1 MKKIYSM
8 QGNEELYVVVRKNY
22 DTDSYDGKEGVEEIL
37 GFTRTEEEAKLLLN
51 KVFTITSF
59 NEEKDDVE
67 YLYKKITEDDIPT
80 IEEEQYL
87 NMYGYISYNLL
98 NDNNDEEGNIF
109 IRADKWSNEKCEDEI
124 ESTFYSFYSSMDVE
138 KFEEKK
144 TLLLSIYFQLD
155 MIEFKKSH
163 SKYTTGD
170 IHDEA
175 INKIRKI
182 AKEWIKRNK
191 NNIKAVKEDKIE
203 F

>member
-1 MKKIYSM
+1 MRKI
-8 QGNEELYVVVRKNY
+8 GNELYVVIRKNY

-37 GFTRTEEEAKLLLN
+37 GFTHTEEEAKLLLN

-67 YLYKKITEDDIPT
+67 YLYRKITEDDVHT

-87 NMYGYISYNLL
+87 NIYGYISYDLL
-98 NDNNDEEGNIF
+98 NDNNDKEENIYL
-109 IRADKWSNEKCEDEI
+109 RADKWANVKCEDEI
-124 ESTFYSFYSSMDVE
+124 ESKFFSSMDLE
-138 KFEEKK
+138 KFEEEKS
-144 TLLLSIYFQLD
+144 LLLMIYFQLD
-155 MIEFKKSH
+155 MIEFKESH

-170 IHDEA
+170 IRDEA

-182 AKEWIKRNK
+182 AKEWMKKNKDKIKD
-191 NNIKAVKEDKIE
+191 IKEDKIE

>member
-1 MKKIYSM
+1 MRKI
-8 QGNEELYVVVRKNY
+8 GNELYVVIRKNY

-67 YLYKKITEDDIPT
+67 YLYKKITDDTPT

-87 NMYGYISYNLL
+87 NIYGYISYDLL
-98 NDNNDEEGNIF
+98 NDNNDEEENIYL
-109 IRADKWSNEKCEDEI
+109 RADKWANVKCEDEI
-124 ESTFYSFYSSMDVE
+124 ESKFFSSMDLE
-138 KFEEKK
+138 KFEEEKS
-144 TLLLSIYFQLD
+144 LLLMIYFQLD
-155 MIEFKKSH
+155 MIEFKESH

-170 IHDEA
+170 IRDEA

-182 AKEWIKRNK
+182 AKEWMKKNKDKIKD
-191 NNIKAVKEDKIE
+191 IKEDKIE

>member
-1 MKKIYSM
+1 MRKI
-8 QGNEELYVVVRKNY
+8 GNELYVVIRKNY

-37 GFTRTEEEAKLLLN
+37 GFTHTEEEAKLLLN

-67 YLYKKITEDDIPT
+67 YLYRKITEDDVHT

-87 NMYGYISYNLL
+87 NIYGYISYNLL
-98 NDNNDEEGNIF
+98 NDNNDEEENIF
-109 IRADKWSNEKCEDEI
+109 LKADKWANVKCEDEI
-124 ESTFYSFYSSMDVE
+124 ESKFFSSMDLE
-138 KFEEKK
+138 KFEEEKS
-144 TLLLSIYFQLD
+144 LLLMIHFQLD
-155 MIEFKKSH
+155 MIEFKESH

-170 IHDEA
+170 IRDEA

-182 AKEWIKRNK
+182 AKGWINSNK
-191 NNIKAVKEDKIE
+191 DKIKDIKEDKIE

>member
-1 MKKIYSM
+1 MRKI
-8 QGNEELYVVVRKNY
+8 GNELYVVIRKNY

-37 GFTRTEEEAKLLLN
+37 GFTHTEKEAKLLLN

-67 YLYKKITEDDIPT
+67 YLYKKITDDIPT

-87 NMYGYISYNLL
+87 NIYGYISYDLL
-98 NDNNDEEGNIF
+98 NDNNNEEEDIF
-109 IRADKWSNEKCEDEI
+109 LKADKWSNEECEDEI
-124 ESTFYSFYSSMDVE
+124 ESKFFSSMDLE
-138 KFEEKK
+138 KFEEEKS
-144 TLLLSIYFQLD
+144 LLLSIYFQLD
-155 MIEFKKSH
+155 MIKFKKSH

-170 IHDEA
+170 IQDEA

-182 AKEWIKRNK
+182 AKEWMKKNKDKIKD
-191 NNIKAVKEDKIE
+191 IKEDKIE

>member
-1 MKKIYSM
+1 MRKI
-8 QGNEELYVVVRKNY
+8 GNELYVVIRKNY

-37 GFTRTEEEAKLLLN
+37 GFTHTEKEAKLLLN

-67 YLYKKITEDDIPT
+67 YLYKKITDDTPT

-87 NMYGYISYNLL
+87 NIYGYISYDLL
-98 NDNNDEEGNIF
+98 NDNNDEEENIYL
-109 IRADKWSNEKCEDEI
+109 RADKWANVKCEDEI
-124 ESTFYSFYSSMDVE
+124 ESKFFSSMDLE
-138 KFEEKK
+138 KFEEEKS
-144 TLLLSIYFQLD
+144 LLLMIYFQLD
-155 MIEFKKSH
+155 MIEFKESH

-170 IHDEA
+170 IRDEA

-182 AKEWIKRNK
+182 AKEWMKKNKDKIKD
-191 NNIKAVKEDKIE
+191 IKEDKIE

>member
-1 MKKIYSM
+1 MRKI
-8 QGNEELYVVVRKNY
+8 GNELYVVIRKNY

-37 GFTRTEEEAKLLLN
+37 GFTHTEEEAKLLLN

-67 YLYKKITEDDIPT
+67 YLYRKITKNDVYT

-87 NMYGYISYNLL
+87 NIYGYISYNL
-98 NDNNDEEGNIF
+98 NDNNDEEENIYL
-109 IRADKWSNEKCEDEI
+109 RADKWSNKKCKDEI
-124 ESTFYSFYSSMDVE
+124 ESKFFSSMDLE
-138 KFEEKK
+138 KFEEEKS
-144 TLLLSIYFQLD
+144 LLLMIYFQLD
-155 MIEFKKSH
+155 INEFKESH

-170 IHDEA
+170 IRDEA

-182 AKEWIKRNK
+182 AKEWMKKNKDKIKD
-191 NNIKAVKEDKIE
+191 IKEDKIE

>member
-1 MKKIYSM
+1 MRKI
-8 QGNEELYVVVRKNY
+8 GNELYVVIRKNY

-37 GFTRTEEEAKLLLN
+37 GFTHTEEEAKLLLN

-67 YLYKKITEDDIPT
+67 YLYRKITEDDVHT

-87 NMYGYISYNLL
+87 NIYGYISYNLL
-98 NDNNDEEGNIF
+98 NDNNDEEENIF
-109 IRADKWSNEKCEDEI
+109 LKADKWSNEKCEDEV
-124 ESTFYSFYSSMDVE
+124 ESKFFSSMDVE
-138 KFEEKK
+138 KFEEEKS
-144 TLLLSIYFQLD
+144 LLLMIYFQLD
-155 MIEFKKSH
+155 MIEFKESR

-170 IHDEA
+170 IRDEA

-182 AKEWIKRNK
+182 AKEWIKKNK
-191 NNIKAVKEDKIE
+191 DKIKDIKEDKIE

>member
-1 MKKIYSM
+1 MRKI
-8 QGNEELYVVVRKNY
+8 GNELYVVIRKNY

-37 GFTRTEEEAKLLLN
+37 GFTHTKEEAKLLLN

-67 YLYKKITEDDIPT
+67 YLYKKITDDIPT

-87 NMYGYISYNLL
+87 NIYGYISYNLL
-98 NDNNDEEGNIF
+98 NDNNDEEENIF
-109 IRADKWSNEKCEDEI
+109 LKADKWANVKCEDEI
-124 ESTFYSFYSSMDVE
+124 ESKFFSSMDLE
-138 KFEEKK
+138 KFEEEKS
-144 TLLLSIYFQLD
+144 LLLMIYFQLN
-155 MIEFKKSH
+155 ITEFKESH

-170 IHDEA
+170 IRDEA

-182 AKEWIKRNK
+182 AKEWMKKNKDKIKD
-191 NNIKAVKEDKIE
+191 IKEDKIE

>member
-8 QGNEELYVVVRKNY
+8 SANDLYAVIRKNY
-22 DTDSYDGKEGVEEIL
+22 DIDSYDGKEGVEEIL

-109 IRADKWSNEKCEDEI
+109 IRANKWSNEKCEDEI
-124 ESTFYSFYSSMDVE
+124 ESTFYSFYSSTDVE

-182 AKEWIKRNK
+182 AKDWIRRNK
-191 NNIKAVKEDKIE
+191 DEIKDFKKDKIE

>member
-1 MKKIYSM
+1 MSKI
-8 QGNEELYVVVRKNY
+8 GNELYVVIRKNY

-67 YLYKKITEDDIPT
+67 YLYRKITKEDVHT

-87 NMYGYISYNLL
+87 NIYGYISYNLL
-98 NDNNDEEGNIF
+98 NDNNDEEENIF
-109 IRADKWSNEKCEDEI
+109 LKADKWANVKCEDEI
-124 ESTFYSFYSSMDVE
+124 ESKFFSSMDLE
-138 KFEEKK
+138 KFEEEKS
-144 TLLLSIYFQLD
+144 LLLMIYFQLN
-155 MIEFKKSH
+155 ITEFKESH

-170 IHDEA
+170 IRDEA

-182 AKEWIKRNK
+182 AKEWMKKNKDKIKD
-191 NNIKAVKEDKIE
+191 IKEDKIE

>member
-1 MKKIYSM
+1 MRKI
-8 QGNEELYVVVRKNY
+8 GNELYVVIRKNY

-37 GFTRTEEEAKLLLN
+37 GFTHTEKEAKLLLN
-51 KVFTITSF
+51 KVFTISSF

-67 YLYKKITEDDIPT
+67 YLYKKITDDIPT

-87 NMYGYISYNLL
+87 NIYGYISYNLL
-98 NDNNDEEGNIF
+98 NDSNDEENIF
-109 IRADKWSNEKCEDEI
+109 LKADKWSNEKCEDEI
-124 ESTFYSFYSSMDVE
+124 ESKFFSSVDVE
-138 KFEEKK
+138 KFEEEKS
-144 TLLLSIYFQLD
+144 LLLSIYFQLD
-155 MIEFKKSH
+155 MIEFKESR

-170 IHDEA
+170 IQDEA

-191 NNIKAVKEDKIE
+191 DKIKDIKEDKIE

>member
-1 MKKIYSM
+1 MRKI
-8 QGNEELYVVVRKNY
+8 GNELYVVIRKNY

-67 YLYKKITEDDIPT
+67 YLYRKITEDDIST

-87 NMYGYISYNLL
+87 NIYGYISYNLL
-98 NDNNDEEGNIF
+98 NDNNDEEENIYL
-109 IRADKWSNEKCEDEI
+109 RADKWSNRECKDEI
-124 ESTFYSFYSSMDVE
+124 ESKLFSSMDLE
-138 KFEEKK
+138 KFEEEKS
-144 TLLLSIYFQLD
+144 LLLSIYFQLD
-155 MIEFKKSH
+155 MIEFKESH

-170 IHDEA
+170 IRDEA

-182 AKEWIKRNK
+182 AKDWIRRNK
-191 NNIKAVKEDKIE
+191 DRIKDIKEDKIE

>member
-22 DTDSYDGKEGVEEIL
+22 DTDAYDGEEGVEEIL

-67 YLYKKITEDDIPT
+67 YLYRKITEDDIST
-80 IEEEQYL
+80 IEEECYL
-87 NMYGYISYNLL
+87 NIYGYISYNL

-109 IRADKWSNEKCEDEI
+109 IRANKWSNEKCEDEI
-124 ESTFYSFYSSMDVE
+124 EPKFFSSVDVE
-138 KFEEKK
+138 KSKEEKS
-144 TLLLSIYFQLD
+144 LLLIINFQLD
-155 MIEFKKSH
+155 MIGFKESH

-170 IHDEA
+170 IQDEA

-182 AKEWIKRNK
+182 AKEWMKKNK
-191 NNIKAVKEDKIE
+191 DKMKDIKEDKIE

>member
-1 MKKIYSM
+1 MSKIYSIPE
-8 QGNEELYVVVRKNY
+8 NELYAVIRKNY

-67 YLYKKITEDDIPT
+67 YLYRKITKEDVHT

-87 NMYGYISYNLL
+87 NIYGYISYNL
-98 NDNNDEEGNIF
+98 NDNNDEEENIYL
-109 IRADKWSNEKCEDEI
+109 RADKWSNKKCEDEI
-124 ESTFYSFYSSMDVE
+124 ESKFFSSMDLE
-138 KFEEKK
+138 KFEEEKS
-144 TLLLSIYFQLD
+144 LLLSIYFQLD
-155 MIEFKKSH
+155 MIEFKESR

-170 IHDEA
+170 IQDEA

-182 AKEWIKRNK
+182 AKEWMKKNKDKIKD
-191 NNIKAVKEDKIE
+191 IKEDKIE

>member
-1 MKKIYSM
+1 MRKI
-8 QGNEELYVVVRKNY
+8 GNELYVVIRKNY

-67 YLYKKITEDDIPT
+67 YLYKKITDDIPT

-87 NMYGYISYNLL
+87 NIYGYISYDLL
-98 NDNNDEEGNIF
+98 NYNNDEEENIYL
-109 IRADKWSNEKCEDEI
+109 RADKWANVKCEDEI
-124 ESTFYSFYSSMDVE
+124 ESKFFSSMDLE
-138 KFEEKK
+138 KFEEEKS
-144 TLLLSIYFQLD
+144 LLLMIYFQLD
-155 MIEFKKSH
+155 MNEFKESH

-170 IHDEA
+170 IRNEA

-191 NNIKAVKEDKIE
+191 DKIKDIKEDKIE

>member
-1 MKKIYSM
+1 MRKI
-8 QGNEELYVVVRKNY
+8 GNELYVVIRKNY

-37 GFTRTEEEAKLLLN
+37 GFTHTEEEAKLLLN

-67 YLYKKITEDDIPT
+67 YLYRKITKNDVYT

-87 NMYGYISYNLL
+87 NIYGYISYNL
-98 NDNNDEEGNIF
+98 NDNNDEEEENIYL
-109 IRADKWSNEKCEDEI
+109 RADKWSNKECKDEI
-124 ESTFYSFYSSMDVE
+124 ESKFFSSMDLE
-138 KFEEKK
+138 KFEEEKS
-144 TLLLSIYFQLD
+144 LLLMIYFQLD
-155 MIEFKKSH
+155 MIEFKESH

-170 IHDEA
+170 IRDEA

-182 AKEWIKRNK
+182 AKEWIKKNK
-191 NNIKAVKEDKIE
+191 DKIKDIKEDKIE

>member
-1 MKKIYSM
+1 MRKI
-8 QGNEELYVVVRKNY
+8 GNELYVVIRKNY

-37 GFTRTEEEAKLLLN
+37 GFTNTKEEAKLLLN

-67 YLYKKITEDDIPT
+67 YLYKKITDDIPT

-87 NMYGYISYNLL
+87 NIYGYISYDLL
-98 NDNNDEEGNIF
+98 NDNNDEEENIF
-109 IRADKWSNEKCEDEI
+109 LKADKWANVKCEDEI
-124 ESTFYSFYSSMDVE
+124 ESKFFSSMDLE
-138 KFEEKK
+138 KFEEEKS
-144 TLLLSIYFQLD
+144 LLLMIYFQLD
-155 MIEFKKSH
+155 MNEFKESR

-170 IHDEA
+170 IRDEA

-182 AKEWIKRNK
+182 AKEWMKKNKDKIKD
-191 NNIKAVKEDKIE
+191 IKEDKIE

>member
-1 MKKIYSM
+1 MRKI
-8 QGNEELYVVVRKNY
+8 GNELYVVIRKNY

-37 GFTRTEEEAKLLLN
+37 GFTHTEEEAKLLLN

-67 YLYKKITEDDIPT
+67 YLYKKITDDIPT

-87 NMYGYISYNLL
+87 NIYGYISYNL
-98 NDNNDEEGNIF
+98 NDNNDEEEENIYL
-109 IRADKWSNEKCEDEI
+109 RADKWSNKKCKDEI
-124 ESTFYSFYSSMDVE
+124 ESKFFSSMDLE
-138 KFEEKK
+138 KFEEEKS
-144 TLLLSIYFQLD
+144 LLLMIYFQLN
-155 MIEFKKSH
+155 ITEFKESH

-170 IHDEA
+170 IRDEA

-182 AKEWIKRNK
+182 AKEWMKKNKDKIKD
-191 NNIKAVKEDKIE
+191 IKEDKIE

>member
-1 MKKIYSM
+1 MRKI
-8 QGNEELYVVVRKNY
+8 GNELYVVIRKNY
-22 DTDSYDGKEGVEEIL
+22 DTDSYNGKEGVEEIL
-37 GFTRTEEEAKLLLN
+37 GFTHTEEEAKLLLN

-67 YLYKKITEDDIPT
+67 YLYRKITEDDIST

-87 NMYGYISYNLL
+87 NIYGYISYDLL
-98 NDNNDEEGNIF
+98 NDNNDEEEDIF
-109 IRADKWSNEKCEDEI
+109 LKADKWANVKCEDEI
-124 ESTFYSFYSSMDVE
+124 ESKFFSSMDLE
-138 KFEEKK
+138 KFEEEKS
-144 TLLLSIYFQLD
+144 LLLSIYFQLD
-155 MIEFKKSH
+155 MIEFKESH

-170 IHDEA
+170 IRNEA

-191 NNIKAVKEDKIE
+191 DKIKDIKEDKIE

>member
-1 MKKIYSM
+1 MRKI
-8 QGNEELYVVVRKNY
+8 GNELYVVIRKNY

-37 GFTRTEEEAKLLLN
+37 GFTHTEEEAKLLLN

-67 YLYKKITEDDIPT
+67 YLYKKITDDICT

-87 NMYGYISYNLL
+87 NIYGYISYDLL
-98 NDNNDEEGNIF
+98 NDNNDEEENIYL
-109 IRADKWSNEKCEDEI
+109 RADRWSNKERKDEI
-124 ESTFYSFYSSMDVE
+124 ESKFFSSMDLE
-138 KFEEKK
+138 KFEEEKS
-144 TLLLSIYFQLD
+144 LLLMIYFQLD
-155 MIEFKKSH
+155 MIEFKESH

-170 IHDEA
+170 IRDEA

-191 NNIKAVKEDKIE
+191 DKIKDIKEDKIE

>member
-8 QGNEELYVVVRKNY
+8 SANDLYAVIRKNY
-22 DTDSYDGKEGVEEIL
+22 DIDSYDGKEGVEEIL

-109 IRADKWSNEKCEDEI
+109 IRANKWSNEKCEDEI
-124 ESTFYSFYSSMDVE
+124 ESTFYSFYSSTDVE

-170 IHDEA
+170 IQDEA

-182 AKEWIKRNK
+182 AKDWIRRNK
-191 NNIKAVKEDKIE
+191 DEIKDFKKDKIE

>member
-1 MKKIYSM
+1 MRKI
-8 QGNEELYVVVRKNY
+8 GNELYVVIRKNY

-37 GFTRTEEEAKLLLN
+37 GFTHTEEEAKLLLN

-67 YLYKKITEDDIPT
+67 YLYRKITKEDVYT

-87 NMYGYISYNLL
+87 NIYGYISYNL
-98 NDNNDEEGNIF
+98 NDNNDEEENIYL
-109 IRADKWSNEKCEDEI
+109 RADKWSNKKCKDEI
-124 ESTFYSFYSSMDVE
+124 ESKFFSSMDLE
-138 KFEEKK
+138 KFEEEKS
-144 TLLLSIYFQLD
+144 LLLMIYFQLN
-155 MIEFKKSH
+155 ITEFKESH

-170 IHDEA
+170 IRDEA

-191 NNIKAVKEDKIE
+191 DKIKDIKEDKIE

>member
-1 MKKIYSM
+1 MRKI
-8 QGNEELYVVVRKNY
+8 GNELYVVIRKNY

-51 KVFTITSF
+51 KVFTISSF

-67 YLYKKITEDDIPT
+67 YLYKKITDDICT

-87 NMYGYISYNLL
+87 NIYGYISYDLL
-98 NDNNDEEGNIF
+98 NDSNDEEENIYL
-109 IRADKWSNEKCEDEI
+109 RADRWSNKERKDEI
-124 ESTFYSFYSSMDVE
+124 ESKFFSSMDLE
-138 KFEEKK
+138 KFEEEKS
-144 TLLLSIYFQLD
+144 LLLMIYFQLD
-155 MIEFKKSH
+155 INEFKESH

-170 IHDEA
+170 IRDEA

-191 NNIKAVKEDKIE
+191 DKIKDIKEDKIE

>member
-1 MKKIYSM
+1 MRKI
-8 QGNEELYVVVRKNY
+8 GNELYVVIRKNY

-37 GFTRTEEEAKLLLN
+37 GFTHTEEEAKLLLN

-67 YLYKKITEDDIPT
+67 YLYRKITEDDIPT

-87 NMYGYISYNLL
+87 NIYGYISYNL
-98 NDNNDEEGNIF
+98 NDNNDEEENIYL
-109 IRADKWSNEKCEDEI
+109 RADKWSNKECKDEI
-124 ESTFYSFYSSMDVE
+124 ESKFFSSMDLE
-138 KFEEKK
+138 KFEEEKS
-144 TLLLSIYFQLD
+144 LLLMIYFQLN
-155 MIEFKKSH
+155 ITEFKESH

-170 IHDEA
+170 IRDEA

-182 AKEWIKRNK
+182 AKEWMKKNKDKIKD
-191 NNIKAVKEDKIE
+191 IKEDKIE